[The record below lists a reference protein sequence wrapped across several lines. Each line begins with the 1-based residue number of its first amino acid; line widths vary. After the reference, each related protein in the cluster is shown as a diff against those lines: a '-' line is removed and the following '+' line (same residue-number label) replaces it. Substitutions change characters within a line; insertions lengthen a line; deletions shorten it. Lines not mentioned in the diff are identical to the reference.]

1 MIAEETP
8 PWQQHVHTTA
18 LSEFVVYSISERDK
32 KVGLVPWATATGS
45 DVLLSKDI
53 LERTMLLWK
62 YVAYLETTVGTY
74 PHVLQPGP
82 LLVSSMTLPPLHQ
95 KGPIGMGRTLFPSMA
110 RISLSAMNRTN
121 RMYGKTAPLS
131 FLPMK
136 RWRKT
141 T

>member
-1 MIAEETP
+1 MITEETP
-8 PWQQHVHTTA
+8 PQQQHLHTTTLSDFVVCR
-18 LSEFVVYSISERDK
+18 LSERNK

-110 RISLSAMNRTN
+110 SLA
-121 RMYGKTAPLS
+121 
-131 FLPMK
+131 LP
-136 RWRKT
+136 
-141 T
+141 